1 VQSDRTDGRFAV
13 GFVPGVTVTKWT
25 RAWSER
31 QPAVPLDLVR
41 TTESDQVAVLLD
53 GTADVCFVRLPID
66 PAGLNVIP
74 LYREV
79 AVVVAPRDHA
89 IAAAD
94 SVTLADLA
102 GEPLQPDPTAFDL
115 VAAGVGILILPHS
128 IARLQSRKDLVSRP
142 VTDAPQ
148 TQVALA
154 WLGDPGDGLAA
165 RIEEFVGIVRGRTAR
180 SSRTQTEA
188 DAPERKP
195 DEKPAK
201 RPAKAKAATNAKKS
215 TPTRAGSYGQQRK
228 AAAARKKHRGR

>member
-41 TTESDQVAVLLD
+41 STEADQVAVLLD

-66 PAGLNVIP
+66 QAGLNVIP

-79 AVVVAPRDHA
+79 AVVVAPKDHA
-89 IAAAD
+89 IAAVD

-102 GEPLQPDPTAFDL
+102 GEPLQTDPTAFDL

-154 WLGDPGDGLAA
+154 WRADPDDGLGA

-180 SSRTQTEA
+180 SSRTQPEP
-188 DAPERKP
+188 DATERKP
-195 DEKPAK
+195 ERRPDKKP
-201 RPAKAKAATNAKKS
+201 TNAKKS
-215 TPTRAGSYGQQRK
+215 TPARAGSYGQQRK

>member
-1 VQSDRTDGRFAV
+1 VQTDRTDGRFVV

-41 TTESDQVAVLLD
+41 TTEVDQAAVLLD

-66 PAGLNVIP
+66 PVGLNVIP
-74 LYREV
+74 LYREI
-79 AVVVAPRDHA
+79 AVVVAPKDHA
-89 IAAAD
+89 IAAVD
-94 SVTLADLA
+94 SVTLAEVA

-128 IARLQSRKDLVSRP
+128 LARLQSRKDLVSRP

-148 TQVALA
+148 TQIALA
-154 WLGDPGDGLAA
+154 WLGDPGDDLGA

-180 SSRTQTEA
+180 SSRTQPEA
-188 DAPERKP
+188 DAPERKQARKP
-195 DEKPAK
+195 DKKPAK
-201 RPAKAKAATNAKKS
+201 ATNAKKS
-215 TPTRAGSYGQQRK
+215 TVARAGSYGQQRK

>member
-41 TTESDQVAVLLD
+41 TTETDQVAVLAD
-53 GTADVCFVRLPID
+53 GSADVCFVRLPID
-66 PAGLNVIP
+66 PTGLNVIP

-79 AVVVAPRDHA
+79 AVVVVSKDHV
-89 IAAAD
+89 IAAVD
-94 SVTLADLA
+94 SVTLADLD
-102 GEPLQPDPTAFDL
+102 GEQLLPDPAAFDL
-115 VAAGVGILILPHS
+115 VAAGVGILVLPHS
-128 IARLQSRKDLVSRP
+128 IARLESRKDLVSRP

-154 WLGDPGDGLAA
+154 WLADPGGDLAA
-165 RIEEFVGIVRGRTAR
+165 NIEEFVGIVRGRTAR
-180 SSRTQTEA
+180 SSRTPSEP
-188 DAPERKP
+188 DAPASAKKDTKP
-195 DEKPAK
+195 D
-201 RPAKAKAATNAKKS
+201 KAKSATKAKKA

-228 AAAARKKHRGR
+228 TAAARKKHRGR

>member
-41 TTESDQVAVLLD
+41 TTESDQLAVLLD

-66 PAGLNVIP
+66 PSALNVIP

-79 AVVVAPRDHA
+79 AVVVAPKDHA
-89 IAAAD
+89 IAAVD

-102 GEPLQPDPTAFDL
+102 GEPLQADRTAFDL

-148 TQVALA
+148 TQIALA

-165 RIEEFVGIVRGRTAR
+165 LIEEFVGIVRGRTAR
-180 SSRTQTEA
+180 SSRAQPEA
-188 DAPERKP
+188 DSPKP
-195 DEKPAK
+195 DKK
-201 RPAKAKAATNAKKS
+201 PAKAKTATGTKKS
-215 TPTRAGSYGQQRK
+215 APARTGSYGQQRK
-228 AAAARKKHRGR
+228 TAAARKKHRGR